1 MLDPTKMTN
10 TLERKKSIET
20 VWDNGQV
27 TWISY
32 RIESIGYEGLDTTEH
47 SEYLDTLEAM
57 EMKKAMPDLL
67 TAQNKLTSANKFI
80 KRLRTDQKLW
90 ALVEQELNKF
100 LLEQNSSQNLS
111 KI

>member
-20 VWDNGQV
+20 VGDNGQV

-32 RIESIGYEGLDTTEH
+32 RIESIGYEGLDPTEH
-47 SEYLDTLEAM
+47 SAYLDTLEDM

-67 TAQNKLTSANKFI
+67 NAQNKLTSANKFI
-80 KRLRTDQKLW
+80 HRLRTHAKLW
-90 ALVEQELNKF
+90 AEVAKELQLF
-100 LLEQNSSQNLS
+100 LQEQNSS
-111 KI
+111 KVIPK